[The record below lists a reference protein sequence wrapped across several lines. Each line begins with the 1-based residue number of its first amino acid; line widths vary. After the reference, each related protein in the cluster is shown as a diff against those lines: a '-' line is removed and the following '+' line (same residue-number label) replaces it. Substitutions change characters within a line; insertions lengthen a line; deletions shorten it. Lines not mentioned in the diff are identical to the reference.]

1 MIDAAGLN
9 NECDY
14 YLAEMKL
21 SGSKNLKGVRAEVY
35 STASKLG
42 GFYFNRKEESIYYE
56 DDDLIVKILFK
67 DATECSKFVNQVDAN
82 LEYYSLMKD
91 VFISR
96 TFQRVPTINPTSVL
110 KRDYKTT
117 DESSQD
123 YSIAL
128 TQFTHVTTMT
138 HIDFLTETMMIEN
151 PSNEDFMGLKCYKC
165 HLMSQTE
172 FPQYK
177 DNPNNSLWMSWST
190 HQRFDALHTI
200 GDHRVPQ
207 FAISFKERSNVVE
220 KIDDLDREKVSITIE
235 FQDELILRVLSNR
248 VKAGATVDIEKKTI
262 VTDIFVENA
271 EEFETF
277 LTHKYK
283 ETQFMWTQKSPGDDV
298 TSEQAHDLRRSARV
312 AAKEI
317 EEAKK
322 AAAQM
327 MGDMNKL

>member
-1 MIDAAGLN
+1 M
-9 NECDY
+9 
-14 YLAEMKL
+14 
-21 SGSKNLKGVRAEVY
+21 
-35 STASKLG
+35 
-42 GFYFNRKEESIYYE
+42 
-56 DDDLIVKILFK
+56 
-67 DATECSKFVNQVDAN
+67 
-82 LEYYSLMKD
+82 
-91 VFISR
+91 
-96 TFQRVPTINPTSVL
+96 L
-110 KRDYKTT
+110 KRDHNVKTT
-117 DESSQD
+117 AADESSQD

-138 HIDFLTETMMIEN
+138 QIDFLTETIMIEN
-151 PSNEDFMGLKCYKC
+151 PSKEDFVGLKCYKC

-177 DNPNNSLWMSWST
+177 DNPNNLLWMGWST
-190 HQRFDALHTI
+190 HQRFDGLHTI
-200 GDHRVPQ
+200 IGDHCVPQ

-220 KIDDLDREKVSITIE
+220 KIDDFDREKVSITIE
-235 FQDELILRVLSNR
+235 FQDELILRVLGNK
-248 VKAGATVDIEKKTI
+248 VKAGATVDIEKKSM

-298 TSEQAHDLRRSARV
+298 TPEQAHDLRRSARV

-317 EEAKK
+317 AKK

-327 MGDMNKL
+327 MGNMNKV